1 MHQVWD
7 LVAPKVQLILEY
19 EIMHSILNIPIKA
32 VGARLEHVPKEQAL
46 HIHLTIPYLVTS
58 KVLFSVVFLKYFI

>member
-7 LVAPKVQLILEY
+7 LVAPKVQLILKY

-32 VGARLEHVPKEQAL
+32 VGARPVHATTEQAL
-46 HIHLTIPYLVTS
+46 DIHPTIPHLVI
-58 KVLFSVVFLKYFI
+58 L

>member
-32 VGARLEHVPKEQAL
+32 VGARPVHATTEQAL
-46 HIHLTIPYLVTS
+46 DIHPTIPHLVI
-58 KVLFSVVFLKYFI
+58 L